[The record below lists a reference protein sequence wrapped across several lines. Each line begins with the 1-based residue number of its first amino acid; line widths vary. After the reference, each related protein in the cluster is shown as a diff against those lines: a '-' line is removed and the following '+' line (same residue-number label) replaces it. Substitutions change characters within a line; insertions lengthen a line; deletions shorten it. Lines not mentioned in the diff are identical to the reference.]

1 MFEPRHAA
9 QTMSREKSGWLQY
22 AHDGAGDVI
31 GGKASSLV
39 PGIRASLG
47 LSSALFRVQTNPK
60 NKRFTIEGILSGK
73 TQLYARAFGS
83 ESEDSKDVSQ
93 RLFNFYYRPL
103 DYVVPVLI
111 LVAVGCERQCDGPDL
126 RRHLPG
132 PAGRFGGAARP
143 KPRGAFIAGVPGA
156 YRFGVY
162 DVLLRYR
169 SIDLTPISLH
179 FVLAAAA
186 DCPDPG
192 HVRQRGAKG
201 AGQLPGGARYWS
213 FSGQG
218 SFRSHQ
224 ERSKQETAVAGG
236 SDGRRK
242 AAAA

>member
-1 MFEPRHAA
+1 M
-9 QTMSREKSGWLQY
+9 
-22 AHDGAGDVI
+22 
-31 GGKASSLV
+31 
-39 PGIRASLG
+39 
-47 LSSALFRVQTNPK
+47 
-60 NKRFTIEGILSGK
+60 
-73 TQLYARAFGS
+73 
-83 ESEDSKDVSQ
+83 
-93 RLFNFYYRPL
+93 
-103 DYVVPVLI
+103 PVLI
-111 LVAVGCERQCDGPDL
+111 LVAVAASASATVLIYAGISLGLPADL
-126 RRHLPG
+126 EALLAKTP
-132 PAGRFGGAARP
+132 
-143 KPRGAFIAGVPGA
+143 GAFIAGVAGA
-156 YRFGVY
+156 YTFGVY